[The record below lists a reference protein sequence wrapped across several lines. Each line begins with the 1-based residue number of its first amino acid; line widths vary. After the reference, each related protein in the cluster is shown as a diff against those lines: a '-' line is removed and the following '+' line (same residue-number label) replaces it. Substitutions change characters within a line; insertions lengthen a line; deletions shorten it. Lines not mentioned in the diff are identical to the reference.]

1 MSWEVRTMRSGT
13 SFFDFTV
20 FRKNI
25 QRYWPLWGGYLF
37 LWLLFLPGSLLFMDH
52 RDWSVEWMENAVQ
65 TVHESLAL
73 GQFMAFLFG
82 LASAMAVFQYLYNNR
97 AACMIHA
104 LPLRRDTLFWSNY
117 LSGLTFALIPHLIVA
132 FVTLG
137 IELLRGV
144 TALDSLGVWL
154 LGQSAMCL
162 FFYSFAVFCGMFT
175 GNILALPIFYGILN
189 FLVFYLT
196 ETIAGFVSEFL
207 YGMSLSAWT
216 NHSFVHWA
224 TPMLQM
230 SVALRRE
237 SDAVYMDRP
246 EILAIYALAGIVL
259 TVLAL
264 MVYKRRH
271 IESAGDVVAVRLV
284 RPVFQYGVAIS
295 TGLLGTILLFVFW
308 GLSAPDHFTLIV
320 SVVLWSVAG
329 YFAATMLLDKT
340 FRVFHKWKGAAVLSA
355 VLVLFSLAL
364 EFDAFGFIHRVPK
377 VEDVQDMSYFSIY
390 GFYYS
395 GTGNTIYVDEDTGL
409 GTDPARQ
416 EKMIALHQAIT
427 DLPKDLRD
435 ASGDNSVGVE
445 LRYKLANGNELTR
458 RYYGVPVW
466 YKDRDVPGTVAYC
479 IEQLCQDR
487 ELLWHSYGLDQQPEE
502 NTLWAEVDG
511 VRNASTNQYTTTGSL
526 GNAVSTR
533 LWTAVQKDF
542 DEGTIGVQYL
552 FAEEGWQDMYDAIL
566 RFYWADPAEDA
577 PADDASY
584 STRVVMAAISLTPQ
598 ARHTLAVLEEAGILE
613 EYKLES

>member
-1 MSWEVRTMRSGT
+1 M
-13 SFFDFTV
+13 
-20 FRKNI
+20 
-25 QRYWPLWGGYLF
+25 
-37 LWLLFLPGSLLFMDH
+37 
-52 RDWSVEWMENAVQ
+52 
-65 TVHESLAL
+65 
-73 GQFMAFLFG
+73 
-82 LASAMAVFQYLYNNR
+82 
-97 AACMIHA
+97 
-104 LPLRRDTLFWSNY
+104 
-117 LSGLTFALIPHLIVA
+117 
-132 FVTLG
+132 
-137 IELLRGV
+137 

-246 EILAIYALAGIVL
+246 GILAIYALAGIVL

-320 SVVLWSVAG
+320 SVVLWSAAG

-566 RFYWADPAEDA
+566 RFYWADPASYPDR
-577 PADDASY
+577 PATYGPS
-584 STRVVMAAISLTPQ
+584 VMVSISLTPQ